1 MKRKRQQRRV
11 ILIIIDSLNPR
22 ALEGAISRGLMPAM
36 EFLRGRGF
44 FTDSCVSVFPTMTPT
59 CAASIVTGTMPSDH
73 QIPGFVWFNRDE
85 NRIVNYGVSFT
96 AVFKTGVYRVVQD
109 LLFNLNRYQLS
120 RRVRT
125 LYEVIEGAGLL
136 TAAVNPFIYRS
147 GYKHQ
152 PQIPWLMQLAALFR
166 LKGSLAGPR
175 HLFLGNMCP
184 APDLWSNLT
193 TVPGFLNKFG
203 VNDNYSGRVASW
215 LISSGKQPD
224 FLSVYL
230 PDTDGYAHR
239 NHPEEMDTS
248 LQKADLQLQRI
259 LNSFTSWDQAV
270 RDNMFIIVGDH
281 SQSLVLSASNGLINL
296 DTLLNGFT
304 SISLGELNGR
314 SKELALCPNER
325 MAHLYI
331 LKQDKQVLPRLVE
344 LLASDSRI
352 DQVVWKEGA
361 CYQVR
366 RGGESGC
373 LRFWAGG
380 ELSDI
385 YGAKWRIEGN
395 PNLVGAQRK
404 GQTLYFDQYPDA
416 FSRLAGCLSA
426 KHAGDIIIT
435 ARPGYEFV
443 GEGAPE
449 HPGCGS
455 HGSLHRDDSLVPL
468 VVTGVDAKLN
478 SPRLTDLYPLIL
490 AEFKIR

>member
-1 MKRKRQQRRV
+1 
-11 ILIIIDSLNPR
+11 
-22 ALEGAISRGLMPAM
+22 
-36 EFLRGRGF
+36 
-44 FTDSCVSVFPTMTPT
+44 MTGVQT
-59 CAASIVTGTMPSDH
+59 CALP
-73 QIPGFVWFNRDE
+73 
-85 NRIVNYGVSFT
+85 
-96 AVFKTGVYRVVQD
+96 
-109 LLFNLNRYQLS
+109 
-120 RRVRT
+120 
-125 LYEVIEGAGLL
+125 
-136 TAAVNPFIYRS
+136 IY
-147 GYKHQ
+147 
-152 PQIPWLMQLAALFR
+152 
-166 LKGSLAGPR
+166 
-175 HLFLGNMCP
+175 
-184 APDLWSNLT
+184 
-193 TVPGFLNKFG
+193 
-203 VNDNYSGRVASW
+203 
-215 LISSGKQPD
+215 
-224 FLSVYL
+224 
-230 PDTDGYAHR
+230 
-239 NHPEEMDTS
+239 
-248 LQKADLQLQRI
+248 
-259 LNSFTSWDQAV
+259 
-270 RDNMFIIVGDH
+270 
-281 SQSLVLSASNGLINL
+281 L

-352 DQVVWKEGA
+352 DQVGWKEGA